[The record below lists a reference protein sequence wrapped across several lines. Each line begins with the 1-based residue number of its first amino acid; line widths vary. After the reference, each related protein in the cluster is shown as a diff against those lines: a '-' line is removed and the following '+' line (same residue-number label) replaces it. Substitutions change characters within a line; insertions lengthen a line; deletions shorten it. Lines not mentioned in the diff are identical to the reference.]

1 MQQTPAHDL
10 ANPDLLS
17 AMPMASKV
25 VEVGCSRGALAKE
38 YKKRFPL
45 AHYTGIEIDPDFGAV
60 AKDFCNKI
68 IIGNFEDICINEG
81 IDGLSGSE
89 CWVFG
94 DTLEHFQDP
103 WMVLKKVRKLMS
115 DNGCVCACIPNMQ
128 HWSIQFK
135 LIRGDI
141 TYEESGLLDRTHL
154 RWFTRKTIQKLFE
167 ESGFVINKMTP
178 RIFQNQH
185 NQTAAEL
192 IGSIASRLGA
202 DATEAS
208 QDSLPLQYV
217 IKAIPNP
224 LKNTSISG

>member
-1 MQQTPAHDL
+1 MPFEYTHQLAMQ
-10 ANPDLLS
+10 
-17 AMPMASKV
+17 
-25 VEVGCSRGALAKE
+25 R
-38 YKKRFPL
+38 
-45 AHYTGIEIDPDFGAV
+45 
-60 AKDFCNKI
+60 
-68 IIGNFEDICINEG
+68 
-81 IDGLSGSE
+81 
-89 CWVFG
+89 
-94 DTLEHFQDP
+94 
-103 WMVLKKVRKLMS
+103 
-115 DNGCVCACIPNMQ
+115 
-128 HWSIQFK
+128 WSIQFK